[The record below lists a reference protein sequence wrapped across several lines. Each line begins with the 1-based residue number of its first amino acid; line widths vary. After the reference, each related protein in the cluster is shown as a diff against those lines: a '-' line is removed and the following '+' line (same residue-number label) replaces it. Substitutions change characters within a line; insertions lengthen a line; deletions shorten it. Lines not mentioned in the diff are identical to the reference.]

1 MRSHGFTPSVEDLED
16 MIRSV
21 DKKDNG
27 AVDFNE
33 FIEMMLNTGTN
44 CNDADTAHAAH
55 AFKVFD
61 RDGDGQIT
69 AEELKLTMNSLG
81 EPLTEVEVKMMILE
95 ADVDG
100 DGQINFDEFQ
110 SLMANKFL

>member
-1 MRSHGFTPSVEDLED
+1 MRSHGFSPSAEDLED

-21 DKKDNG
+21 AKKDNG
-27 AVDFNE
+27 AVDFND
-33 FIEMMLNTGTN
+33 FIEMMLKTGTN
-44 CNDADTAHAAH
+44 SNDTDTAH

-110 SLMANKFL
+110 NLMANKLL